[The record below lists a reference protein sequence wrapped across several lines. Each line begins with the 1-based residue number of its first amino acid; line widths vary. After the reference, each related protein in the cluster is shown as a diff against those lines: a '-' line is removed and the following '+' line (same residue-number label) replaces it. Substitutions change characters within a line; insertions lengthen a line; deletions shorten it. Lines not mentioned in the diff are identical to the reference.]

1 MPYYLYRITLDH
13 RPSLIETFEKFQD
26 ARARVRSL
34 RAELPADGG
43 VTVRMIFA
51 EDTRKAQILLTDARS
66 ARTDGDD

>member
-1 MPYYLYRITLDH
+1 MPYYLYRITPNH

-34 RAELPADGG
+34 RAELPADGEA
-43 VTVRMIFA
+43 TVRMIFA
-51 EDTRKAQILLTDARS
+51 EDTRKAQMLLTDART